1 MSNLAG
7 FLKPLYTEATQEVVI
22 SDRFVD
28 DEGNPLPFKLR
39 SLTQERIRDLTRRSN
54 RERVVNGKKTTEL
67 DADLFIARCLVESCI
82 QPDFKDVEICHTYG
96 TEDPLEVPQKML
108 LVGEYNK
115 LGQVFMELNGIS
127 SGDFDL
133 GEVSKN

>member
-1 MSNLAG
+1 
-7 FLKPLYTEATQEVVI
+7 
-22 SDRFVD
+22 
-28 DEGNPLPFKLR
+28 
-39 SLTQERIRDLTRRSN
+39 
-54 RERVVNGKKTTEL
+54 
-67 DADLFIARCLVESCI
+67 
-82 QPDFKDVEICHTYG
+82 
-96 TEDPLEVPQKML
+96 ML